1 MRFLCDEIYATP
13 VLCCIRGISW
23 DDAWSYIQVLVD
35 VLENYLLGEGGGLSC
50 AWDVGNADESVVQD
64 SFAGSSVPD
73 APVVYFYW

>member
-1 MRFLCDEIYATP
+1 M
-13 VLCCIRGISW
+13 
-23 DDAWSYIQVLVD
+23 D